1 MLGSPVIDVSV
12 KKNSLLVYALKI
24 FRNFGE
30 SVWLCSGNGGR
41 DKETKDPS
49 STLRCDFLSPY

>member
-12 KKNSLLVYALKI
+12 KKNSLLAYVLKI

-30 SVWLCSGNGGR
+30 SVWLCSGNGVR
-41 DKETKDPS
+41 DKETKGRS